1 MHAYA
6 HAHAHKT
13 QTRTQTRQSLHQRG
27 MQSHSCASLVAWM
40 SSAVTPACAARE
52 RCMASGLGDECSE
65 TTDRAAAARVVAE
78 TQSESQRRA
87 RPTAASPR
95 CAHPLA
101 RTLLRRAAC
110 TWACACSLSFF
121 LLSPAM
127 GNRARK
133 DDAMLLQCELRPN
146 LFFPA
151 SYNPFVFVLFEV
163 YWSNQVCP
171 SSCAPRRRVCS
182 AHAAAHWASSGST
195 GPPCVNFRRG
205 DDSCAKSGGEK
216 VPLRTSRRPSTSDFS
231 ENAQGPA
238 ASVCAKG
245 ARDTR
250 SRTPAWRAPAWRAL
264 ARNRSC
270 RN

>member
-1 MHAYA
+1 MLADAIRTQEHACAYHASVRYRRMHAYAHA

-13 QTRTQTRQSLHQRG
+13 QTRTQTRTQARQSLHQRG

-146 LFFPA
+146 LFFA
-151 SYNPFVFVLFEV
+151 SLLQPICF
-163 YWSNQVCP
+163 
-171 SSCAPRRRVCS
+171 CAV
-182 AHAAAHWASSGST
+182 
-195 GPPCVNFRRG
+195 
-205 DDSCAKSGGEK
+205 
-216 VPLRTSRRPSTSDFS
+216 
-231 ENAQGPA
+231 
-238 ASVCAKG
+238 
-245 ARDTR
+245 
-250 SRTPAWRAPAWRAL
+250 
-264 ARNRSC
+264 
-270 RN
+270 

>member
-1 MHAYA
+1 MLRLKARVSGARVPPLLARAA
-6 HAHAHKT
+6 H
-13 QTRTQTRQSLHQRG
+13 TRSPAL
-27 MQSHSCASLVAWM
+27 SCAEQLA
-40 SSAVTPACAARE
+40 PGHAR
-52 RCMASGLGDECSE
+52 AL
-65 TTDRAAAARVVAE
+65 
-78 TQSESQRRA
+78 
-87 RPTAASPR
+87 
-95 CAHPLA
+95 
-101 RTLLRRAAC
+101 
-110 TWACACSLSFF
+110 SLSFSSHPQWATERGKTTPCCCSVSCAPTSF
-121 LLSPAM
+121 L
-127 GNRARK
+127 
-133 DDAMLLQCELRPN
+133 
-146 LFFPA
+146 PA